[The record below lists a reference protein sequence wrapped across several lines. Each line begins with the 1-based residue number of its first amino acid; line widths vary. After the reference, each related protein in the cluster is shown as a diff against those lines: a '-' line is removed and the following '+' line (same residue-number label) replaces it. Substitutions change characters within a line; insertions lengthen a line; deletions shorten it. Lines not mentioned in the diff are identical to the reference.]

1 MENSEKLNQLRKEI
15 DGINRRMLEL
25 FVRRM
30 DVSGE
35 IAAVKDEL
43 GLPTLGPEREN
54 RILERVAE
62 ETDPEYREYAK
73 KLFRTLMDLSKEYQE
88 TLKDEKKA

>member
-30 DVSGE
+30 DVSKE

-43 GLPTLGPEREN
+43 GLPTLDPER
-54 RILERVAE
+54 
-62 ETDPEYREYAK
+62 
-73 KLFRTLMDLSKEYQE
+73 
-88 TLKDEKKA
+88 

>member
-30 DVSGE
+30 DVSKE

-43 GLPTLGPEREN
+43 GLPTLDPEREN

-62 ETDPEYREYAK
+62 ETDPEYRGYAK

>member
-43 GLPTLGPEREN
+43 GLPTLDPEREN

-62 ETDPEYREYAK
+62 ETDPKYREYAK